1 MSGHSKWATIKH
13 QKGAADAKRGQI
25 FTKLS
30 REIILSAKEGGPDPD
45 MNARL
50 RLAVQKAKDARM
62 PSDNIER
69 AIKKGS
75 GQLEGETLLELTL
88 EGYGPGGVAVLVHAV
103 SDNRNRAI
111 QEVRHLFTKSGGAM
125 GEAGC
130 VSWIFEPKGSITV
143 KTDGRDTDELT
154 LEVIDAGAE
163 DVKTDDEE
171 YMEVVTAPDQL
182 EKVRLALEAKGL
194 TIESAGMDMHPK
206 TLIELDEDT
215 AMQALKLLTAMEELE
230 DVQNVYS
237 NADFDPAVV
246 EKFQAA

>member
-13 QKGAADAKRGQI
+13 QKGAADAKRGQL

-30 REIILSAKEGGPDPD
+30 REIILSAKDGGPDPA

-50 RLAVQKAKDARM
+50 RLAVQKARDARM

-75 GQLEGETLLELTL
+75 GQLEGETLFELTL
-88 EGYGPGGVAVLVHAV
+88 EGYGPGGVAILVQAV
-103 SDNRNRAI
+103 SDNRNRTI

-130 VSWIFEPKGSITV
+130 VAWIFDPKGIV
-143 KTDGRDTDELT
+143 NVNAENRDTDEVT

-163 DVKTDDEE
+163 DVKADGD
-171 YMEVVTAPDQL
+171 YLEVITAPEQL
-182 EKVRLALEAKGL
+182 EAVRQAVEAKAIPIENSGL
-194 TIESAGMDMHPK
+194 EMKPK
-206 TLIELDEDT
+206 TLVELDDDT
-215 AMQALKLLTAMEELE
+215 AVQVLKLLTALE
-230 DVQNVYS
+230 DLDDAQNVYS
-237 NADFDPAVV
+237 NADFSDEAL
-246 EKFQAA
+246 EKYQAG

>member
-30 REIILSAKEGGPDPD
+30 REIILSSKEGGPDPD

-50 RLAVQKAKDARM
+50 RLAIQKAKDARM
-62 PSDNIER
+62 PADNIDR

-75 GQLEGETLLELTL
+75 GQLEGESLIELTL

-111 QEVRHLFTKSGGAM
+111 QEVRHLFTKGNGAM

-130 VSWIFEPKGSITV
+130 VSWIFESKGSITV
-143 KTDGRDTDELT
+143 AINDRDVDEMT
-154 LEVIDAGAE
+154 LEAIDAGAE
-163 DVKTDDEE
+163 DVKTEDE
-171 YMEVVTAPDQL
+171 YMEIITAPDQL
-182 EKVRLALEAKGL
+182 EKVRLALEAKEFVIENSGL
-194 TIESAGMDMHPK
+194 DMRPK
-206 TLIELDEDT
+206 TLVELDEET
-215 AMQALKLLTAMEELE
+215 ALQVLKMLTAMEEL
-230 DVQNVYS
+230 DDTQNVYS

-246 EKFQAA
+246 EKFQAG

>member
-30 REIILSAKEGGPDPD
+30 REIILSSKEGGPDPD

-50 RLAVQKAKDARM
+50 RLAIQKAKDARM
-62 PSDNIER
+62 PADNIDR

-75 GQLEGETLLELTL
+75 GQLEGESLIELTL

-111 QEVRHLFTKSGGAM
+111 QEVRHLFTKGNGAM
-125 GEAGC
+125 AEAGC

-143 KTDGRDTDELT
+143 NINDRDIDEMT
-154 LEVIDAGAE
+154 LEAIDAGAE
-163 DVKTDDEE
+163 DVKTEDEYLE
-171 YMEVVTAPDQL
+171 IITAPDQL
-182 EKVRLALEAKGL
+182 EKVRLALEAKGF
-194 TIESAGMDMHPK
+194 TIENAGLDMRPK
-206 TLIELDEDT
+206 TLVELDEET
-215 AMQALKLLTAMEELE
+215 ALQVLKMLTAMEEL
-230 DVQNVYS
+230 DDTQNVYS

-246 EKFQAA
+246 EKFQAG

>member
-13 QKGAADAKRGQI
+13 AKGAADAKRGQI

-30 REIILSAKEGGPDPD
+30 REIIISAKEGGPHPD

-50 RLAVQKAKDARM
+50 RLAIQKAKDARM

-75 GQLEGETLLELTL
+75 GQLEGETLTELTL
-88 EGYGPGGVAVLVHAV
+88 EGYGPGGVAVLVQAV
-103 SDNRNRAI
+103 SDNRNRTV
-111 QEVRHLFTKSGGAM
+111 QEVRHLFTRSGGAL
-125 GEAGC
+125 GESGC
-130 VSWIFEPKGSITV
+130 VAWIFEAKGDITV
-143 KTDGRDTDELT
+143 KTAGKDPDELE
-154 LEVIDAGAE
+154 LEAIDAGAE
-163 DVKTDDEE
+163 DVRADGEFI
-171 YMEVVTAPDQL
+171 VVSTAPDRMEAL
-182 EKVRLALEAKGL
+182 RKALEGKKFAV
-194 TIESAGMDMHPK
+194 ESAGMDMHPK
-206 TLIELDEDT
+206 TLVELNEET
-215 AMQALKLLTAMEELE
+215 AMQVLKLLSAMEDLD

>member
-13 QKGAADAKRGQI
+13 QKGAADAKRGQL

-30 REIILSAKEGGPDPD
+30 REIILASKEGGPDPD

-50 RLAVQKAKDARM
+50 RLAIQKAKDARM

-130 VSWIFEPKGSITV
+130 VAWIFDSKGTITV
-143 KTDGRDTDELT
+143 PAEGQDIDELT

-163 DVKTDDEE
+163 DVKPDEE
-171 YMEVVTAPDQL
+171 YLEIVTAPDQL
-182 EKVRLALEAKGL
+182 EAVRQAIEAKGL
-194 TIESAGMDMHPK
+194 TIENSGLDMQPK
-206 TLIELDEDT
+206 TQVELDDDT
-215 AMQALKLLTAMEELE
+215 AMQVLKLLTAIEELD

-237 NADFDPAVV
+237 NADFSAEAL

>member
-13 QKGAADAKRGQI
+13 QKGAADAKRGQL

-30 REIILSAKEGGPDPD
+30 REIILASKEGGPDPD

-62 PSDNIER
+62 PSDNIDR

-130 VSWIFEPKGSITV
+130 VAWIFDSKGTITV
-143 KTDGRDTDELT
+143 PAAGQDIDELT

-163 DVKTDDEE
+163 DVKPDEE
-171 YMEVVTAPDQL
+171 YLEIITAPDQL
-182 EKVRLALEAKGL
+182 EAVRQAIEAKGL
-194 TIESAGMDMHPK
+194 TIENSGLDMQPK
-206 TLIELDEDT
+206 TQIELDDDT
-215 AMQALKLLTAMEELE
+215 AMQVLKLLTAMEELD

-237 NADFDPAVV
+237 NADFSPEAL

>member
-30 REIILSAKEGGPDPD
+30 REIILSSKEGGPDPD

-50 RLAVQKAKDARM
+50 RLAIQKAKDARM
-62 PSDNIER
+62 PADNIDR

-75 GQLEGETLLELTL
+75 GQLEGESLLELTL

-111 QEVRHLFTKSGGAM
+111 QEVRHIFTKSNSAM

-130 VSWIFEPKGSITV
+130 VSWIFESKGSITV
-143 KTDGRDTDELT
+143 AINDRDVDEMT
-154 LEVIDAGAE
+154 LEAIDAGAE
-163 DVKTDDEE
+163 DVKTEDE
-171 YMEVVTAPDQL
+171 YLEVITAPDQL
-182 EKVRLALEAKGL
+182 EKVRLALEAKDFVIENAGL
-194 TIESAGMDMHPK
+194 DMRPK
-206 TLIELDEDT
+206 TLVELDEET
-215 AMQALKLLTAMEELE
+215 ALQVLKMLTAMEEL
-230 DVQNVYS
+230 DDTQNVYS

-246 EKFQAA
+246 EKFQAG

>member
-13 QKGAADAKRGQI
+13 QKGAADAKRGQL

-30 REIILSAKEGGPDPD
+30 REIILAAKEGGPDPA

-50 RLAVQKAKDARM
+50 RLAVQKAKDASM
-62 PSDNIER
+62 PNDNIER

-75 GQLEGETLLELTL
+75 GQLEGESLLELTL
-88 EGYGPGGVAVLVHAV
+88 EGYGPGGVAVLVQAV
-103 SDNRNRAI
+103 TDNRNRTI
-111 QEVRHLFTKSGGAM
+111 QEVRHFFSKSGGSM

-130 VSWIFEPKGSITV
+130 VAWIFDPRGSIAV
-143 KTDGRDTDELT
+143 SIGSADADELT

-163 DVKTDDEE
+163 DVKPQDE
-171 YMEVVTAPDQL
+171 YLEVLTAPEQL
-182 EKVRLALEAKGL
+182 EAVRQAVEAKGL
-194 TIESAGMDMHPK
+194 EIENSGIEMQPK
-206 TLIELDEDT
+206 TLVELDEPT
-215 AMQALKLLTAMEELE
+215 ALQVLKLLTWLEEMD

-246 EKFQAA
+246 EKFQAG

>member
-13 QKGAADAKRGQI
+13 QKGAADARRGQL

-30 REIILSAKEGGPDPD
+30 REIILASKEGGPDPD

-62 PSDNIER
+62 PSDNIDR

-130 VSWIFEPKGSITV
+130 VSWIFDSKGTITV
-143 KTDGRDTDELT
+143 PAAGQDIDELT

-163 DVKTDDEE
+163 DVKADEG
-171 YMEVVTAPDQL
+171 YLDIITAPDQL
-182 EKVRLALEAKGL
+182 EAVRQAIEAKGL
-194 TIESAGMDMHPK
+194 TIENSGLDMQPK
-206 TLIELDEDT
+206 TMIELDEDT
-215 AMQALKLLTAMEELE
+215 AMQVLKLLTAMEELD

-237 NADFDPAVV
+237 NADFSSEVL

>member
-13 QKGAADAKRGQI
+13 QKGAADAKRGQL

-30 REIILSAKEGGPDPD
+30 REIILSSKEGGPDPA

-50 RLAVQKAKDARM
+50 RLAVQKAKDASM

-75 GQLEGETLLELTL
+75 GQLEGESLIEMTL
-88 EGYGPGGVAVLVHAV
+88 EGYGPGGVAVLVQAV
-103 SDNRNRAI
+103 SDNRNRTI
-111 QEVRHLFTKSGGAM
+111 QEVRHLFTKSGGSM

-130 VSWIFEPKGSITV
+130 VAWIFDPKGVIIV
-143 KTDGRDTDELT
+143 KSEGQDIDELT
-154 LEVIDAGAE
+154 LEAIDAGAE
-163 DVKTDDEE
+163 DVKPDDE
-171 YMEVVTAPDQL
+171 YLQIITAPDQL
-182 EKVRLALEAKGL
+182 EAVRQAVDAKGL
-194 TIESAGMDMHPK
+194 SIENFEIDRQPK
-206 TLIELDEDT
+206 TLVELDENN
-215 AMQALKLLTAMEELE
+215 AMQVLKLLTAMEELD

>member
-13 QKGAADAKRGQI
+13 QKGAADAKRGQL

-30 REIILSAKEGGPDPD
+30 REIILASKEGGPDPD

-50 RLAVQKAKDARM
+50 RLAIQKAKDARM

-130 VSWIFEPKGSITV
+130 VAWIFDSKGTITV
-143 KTDGRDTDELT
+143 PAEGQDIDELT

-163 DVKTDDEE
+163 DVKPDEE
-171 YMEVVTAPDQL
+171 YLEIVTAPDQL
-182 EKVRLALEAKGL
+182 EAVRQAIEAKGL
-194 TIESAGMDMHPK
+194 TIENSGLDMKPK
-206 TLIELDEDT
+206 TQVELDDDT
-215 AMQALKLLTAMEELE
+215 AMQVLKLLTAMEELD

-237 NADFDPAVV
+237 NADFSAEAL

>member
-13 QKGAADAKRGQI
+13 QKGAADAKRGQL

-30 REIILSAKEGGPDPD
+30 REIILSAKDGGPDPA

-75 GQLEGETLLELTL
+75 GQLEGETLYELTL
-88 EGYGPGGVAVLVHAV
+88 EGYGPGGVAVLVQAV

-130 VSWIFEPKGSITV
+130 VAWIFDSKGVVTINAENQ
-143 KTDGRDTDELT
+143 DADELT
-154 LEVIDAGAE
+154 LELIDAGAE
-163 DVKTDDEE
+163 DVSGDAE
-171 YMEVVTAPDQL
+171 YLEIITAPEQL
-182 EKVRLALEAKGL
+182 EQVRQAVDNKGL
-194 TIESAGMDMHPK
+194 SIESAGLEMKPK
-206 TLIELDEDT
+206 TLVELDDDT
-215 AMQALKLLTAMEELE
+215 GMQVLKLVTGLE
-230 DVQNVYS
+230 DLDDVQNVYS
-237 NADFDPAVV
+237 NADFSDAVL
-246 EKFQAA
+246 EKFQAG